1 MKKYTKLT
9 EVQADLKANLL
20 TCQALVKAYL
30 SNIEAKKSLNAFLE
44 VYEEEALEKARLL
57 DEKIQKGE
65 NLGRLGGLIIGI
77 KDVLCHKDHKV
88 GAASNMLEGF
98 ESLFS
103 ATVIEKLLKEDAI
116 IIGRLNCDEFA
127 MGSTNEYSSKG
138 PVLNA
143 YDETKVSGG
152 SSGGSAVAVQAD
164 LCLAALGSD
173 TGGSVRQPASFCD
186 VVGFKPTYGRISRH
200 GLIAYASS
208 FDQIGILAHSVEDT
222 ALILEV
228 IAGGDNFDSTTSCVD
243 VPAFTEK
250 LQKDE
255 KPIYKFAYFKEALEN
270 EGLDSEIRSK
280 IEERLKG
287 LALAGHE
294 VEAVDF
300 PIMEYMVPAY
310 YVMTCAEAS
319 SNLSRYDGIHYAYRH
334 QEAKDLQNVYTQ
346 TRTNGFGKE
355 VKRRIMLGTFVLS
368 AGFYDAYYTKAQ
380 KVRRLVSDET
390 QKLLEK
396 YDFIVSPTT
405 PTTAIGLGELINQ
418 DPVTMYLADIYTV
431 QANLVGMPAMSL
443 PLFQHSNGMPF
454 GLQLLANKFEEEK
467 LLRVG
472 LELMK

>member
-1 MKKYTKLT
+1 LKKYLKLT
-9 EVQADLKANLL
+9 DVQSDLQTDML
-20 TCQALVKAYL
+20 TCHALVKTYL
-30 SNIEAKKSLNAFLE
+30 AKIEEKKSLNAFLE
-44 VYEEEALEKARLL
+44 VYETEALENAQLL
-57 DEKIQKGE
+57 DEKLQKGE
-65 NLGRLGGLIIGI
+65 KMGRLYGMVMGI
-77 KDVLCHKDHKV
+77 KDVICQKNHKV
-88 GAASNMLEGF
+88 EAASNMLEGF

-103 ATVIEKLLKEDAI
+103 ATVVEKLLAEDAI

-186 VVGFKPTYGRISRH
+186 VIGFKPTYGRISRH

-208 FDQIGILAHSVEDT
+208 FDQIGILAQSVEDT
-222 ALILEV
+222 ALLLE
-228 IAGGDNFDSTTSCVD
+228 IISGGDEFDSTASKVD
-243 VPAFTEK
+243 VPTFSEVDKEK
-250 LQKDE
+250 KV
-255 KPIYKFAYFKEALEN
+255 YKFAYFKEALEN
-270 EGLDSEIRSK
+270 EGLDGEIRSQ

-287 LALAGHE
+287 LALAGHQ

-319 SNLSRYDGIHYAYRH
+319 SNLSRYDGIHYGYRH
-334 QEAKDLQNVYTQ
+334 QEVKDLQSVYTQ

-380 KVRRLVSDET
+380 KVRRLVSDAT
-390 QKLLEK
+390 QKLLEE

-443 PLFQHSNGMPF
+443 PLFKHSNGMPF
-454 GLQLLANKFEEEK
+454 GLQLMANKFEEQK
-467 LLRVG
+467 LLEVALG
-472 LELMK
+472 MVE